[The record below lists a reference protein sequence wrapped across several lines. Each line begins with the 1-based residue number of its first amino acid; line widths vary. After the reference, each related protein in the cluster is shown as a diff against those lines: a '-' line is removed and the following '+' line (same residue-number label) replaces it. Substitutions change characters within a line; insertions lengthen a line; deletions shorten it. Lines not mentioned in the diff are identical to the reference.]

1 MSEIRVDA
9 IKTRAGNVPT
19 ASDIGINVSDTVLQV
34 QSSNVSTQNQI
45 TSTSF
50 VTTGISINITPKFST
65 SKILI
70 SINYN
75 VYKNAAGTSV
85 YNTIYK
91 DSTNLGH
98 STYGMGEFS
107 GLGAAGGVNVHLQ
120 LLDSPSTTSQVTY
133 AAYVRVNS
141 GDVYVQSNN
150 TLGNITVMEIA
161 G

>member
-1 MSEIRVDA
+1 
-9 IKTRAGNVPT
+9 
-19 ASDIGINVSDTVLQV
+19 
-34 QSSNVSTQNQI
+34 
-45 TSTSF
+45 
-50 VTTGISINITPKFST
+50 
-65 SKILI
+65 
-70 SINYN
+70 
-75 VYKNAAGTSV
+75 
-85 YNTIYK
+85 
-91 DSTNLGH
+91 
-98 STYGMGEFS
+98 MGEFS